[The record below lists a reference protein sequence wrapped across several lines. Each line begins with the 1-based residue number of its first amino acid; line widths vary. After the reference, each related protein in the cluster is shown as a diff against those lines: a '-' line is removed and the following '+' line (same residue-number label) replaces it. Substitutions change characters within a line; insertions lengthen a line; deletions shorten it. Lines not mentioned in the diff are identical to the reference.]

1 MPHNLRDHDTVSLL
15 QHDIW
20 RMACLEAG
28 CAAGADDWYLAAGF
42 VRNLIWDYLHSKKAA
57 TPLGDVDFV
66 YFNDLDTSLGAEEGL
81 RARLVELMPE
91 AVWQVRNQAR
101 MHILNSHRPYLDS
114 EDAMAHWPEVPTCVG
129 ATLKDDGTVAIVAPF
144 GLDENWTLN
153 VRPNPKVSYPPELF
167 IRRVKEKDWMKIWPN
182 LTVHWPD
189 GADQMRF

>member
-1 MPHNLRDHDTVSLL
+1 MFRFRSRPASRIESGSGGPEKRKSRLMPHNLRDHDTVSLL

-20 RMACLEAG
+20 RMACLKAG
-28 CAAGADDWYLAAGF
+28 RAVGARDWYLAAGF
-42 VRNLIWDYLHSKKAA
+42 VRNLIWDHLHSKKVA

-81 RARLVELMPE
+81 RARLVELMPD

-101 MHILNSHRPYLDS
+101 MHIRNSHRAYSDS
-114 EDAMAHWPEVPTCVG
+114 EDAIAHWPEVPTCVG

-153 VRPNPKVSYPPELF
+153 VRPNHESIIPAGAVYP
-167 IRRVKEKDWMKIWPN
+167 
-182 LTVHWPD
+182 
-189 GADQMRF
+189 